1 MQLYLKLQ
9 TWRTLYC
16 QYIIKWT
23 TQLKLSEKLD
33 NRARDAKVGKFS
45 KKIGNLSV
53 KVSESLK
60 KEKLDQA
67 IKYQT
72 KIKKFQKEI
81 DKLYNKKLY
90 WPAM

>member
-1 MQLYLKLQ
+1 MNNP
-9 TWRTLYC
+9 TETLRKIR
-16 QYIIKWT
+16 QYKAEVKAI
-23 TQLKLSEKLD
+23 
-33 NRARDAKVGKFS
+33 RARDAKVGKFS
-45 KKIGNLSV
+45 EKIGNLSV
-53 KVSESLK
+53 KVGESLK

-90 WPAM
+90 

>member
-1 MQLYLKLQ
+1 M
-9 TWRTLYC
+9 
-16 QYIIKWT
+16 
-23 TQLKLSEKLD
+23 
-33 NRARDAKVGKFS
+33 GKFS

-90 WPAM
+90 